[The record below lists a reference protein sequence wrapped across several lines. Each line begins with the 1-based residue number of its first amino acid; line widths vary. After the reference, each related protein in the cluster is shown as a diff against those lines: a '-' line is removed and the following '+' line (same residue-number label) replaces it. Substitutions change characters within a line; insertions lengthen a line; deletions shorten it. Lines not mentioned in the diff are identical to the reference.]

1 MKKNEN
7 LPWRQQ
13 PNVFPYDEDLLNDEQ
28 YLKDRTE
35 LFRKNGNGW
44 WWMPTTKKQQR
55 RRKNEYS

>member
-1 MKKNEN
+1 MKKKDN

-13 PNVFPYDEDLLNDEQ
+13 PSVFPYDEDILNNKQ

-44 WWMPTTKKQQR
+44 WWIPTTPKQKRKK
-55 RRKNEYS
+55 KNEHS

>member
-1 MKKNEN
+1 MKKKDN

-13 PNVFPYDEDLLNDEQ
+13 PSVFPYDEDILNNEQ

-44 WWMPTTKKQQR
+44 WWIPTTPKQK
-55 RRKNEYS
+55 RKNR

>member
-1 MKKNEN
+1 MKKKDN

-13 PNVFPYDEDLLNDEQ
+13 PNVFPYDEDILNNKQ

-44 WWMPTTKKQQR
+44 WWMPTTKKR
-55 RRKNEYS
+55 

>member
-1 MKKNEN
+1 MKKKDN

-13 PNVFPYDEDLLNDEQ
+13 PSVFPYDEDILNNEQ

-44 WWMPTTKKQQR
+44 WWIPTTIKRQI
-55 RRKNEYS
+55 RRKNEHS